1 MIKLFLPYHS
11 SGNQG
16 AVIAALVPGINVVKV
31 LLIGL
36 GIVKDEATVKS
47 MSRYG
52 DYRFFEHCTYQ
63 LIHWTF
69 PPSGNLGGLCNR
81 SNGSFFVLEKNGQVG
96 RICNTFCPKCDDFIH
111 F

>member
-1 MIKLFLPYHS
+1 MIKLFLRYHS

-52 DYRFFEHCTYQ
+52 DYRFF
-63 LIHWTF
+63 
-69 PPSGNLGGLCNR
+69 
-81 SNGSFFVLEKNGQVG
+81 
-96 RICNTFCPKCDDFIH
+96 
-111 F
+111 

>member
-63 LIHWTF
+63 INSLDI
-69 PPSGNLGGLCNR
+69 PSQWQ
-81 SNGSFFVLEKNGQVG
+81 FG
-96 RICNTFCPKCDDFIH
+96 RVV
-111 F
+111 